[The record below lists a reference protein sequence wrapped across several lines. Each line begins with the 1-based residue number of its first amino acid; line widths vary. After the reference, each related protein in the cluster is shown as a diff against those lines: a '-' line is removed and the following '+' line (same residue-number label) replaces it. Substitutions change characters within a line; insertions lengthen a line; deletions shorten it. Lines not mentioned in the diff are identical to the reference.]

1 MTSRLEQARAA
12 LARAEAV
19 ASARAYADLEGDPAS
34 PDGQV
39 SADEAA
45 ARRAARPG
53 RRGSRPDRA
62 RGRVEQG
69 DLGGGA
75 SPPPEQ
81 PDGEADPEAVARGI
95 VLRQLTM
102 APRSRAQLED
112 KLRARNCPDDVATRV
127 LDRFTELGLV
137 DDQAYADTLVR
148 TRREAK
154 GLARRALAHELRRKG
169 VGEDIV
175 AESLSGIESDE
186 EEDQA
191 RRLVDKRLRALHGL
205 DAAVQTRRL
214 AGMLARKG
222 YSSAL
227 SYRVIRQALAESPEH
242 RRD

>member
-19 ASARAYADLEGDPAS
+19 ASARADADLEGDPAS
-34 PDGQV
+34 PNCEV
-39 SADEAA
+39 SAAQ
-45 ARRAARPG
+45 RAARPG
-53 RRGSRPDRA
+53 RRGSRSDRA
-62 RGRVEQG
+62 RGRVEHD
-69 DLGGGA
+69 DLGAGA
-75 SPPPEQ
+75 SPPPEE

-102 APRSRAQLED
+102 APRSRAQLAD
-112 KLRARNCPDDVATRV
+112 KLRARHCPDDVAARV

-148 TRREAK
+148 TRRETK

-175 AESLSGIESDE
+175 AESLAGIESDE

-242 RRD
+242 GRD